1 MTGSRIGIVR
11 RIVWPARGSLFAL
24 IGGAIALFG
33 DLANFFA
40 EFLSAGWLVGF
51 FALVGA
57 GSGLLCL
64 QRAFLV
70 DTDNEAAV
78 DAVVR
83 CVPCDAFRFALFA
96 TAVFLALMLVGRG
109 QTATEV
115 IGERLGVIQ
124 RDVAT
129 TRRGVEELIEI
140 AQPQAIIDSPQ
151 SAADH
156 FSNAWLYQ
164 NMRRDSAGADRE
176 MQALYA
182 LGPAGR
188 MDAAQLYF
196 DAGLAVRGRAPV
208 LAEMQALG
216 RRLNDA
222 TLIVVAAR
230 GAENAVAGE
239 ALMEEARRMDPGL
252 PFAWWDYMR
261 PDFAT
266 ATVTGFDRASQRAQ
280 QQRLRET
287 LTRIARFRQLYAA
300 HPPSRWFFLPQH
312 AGDPE
317 ASARMITES
326 YERLLGT
333 LEDVISGRMRERIRD
348 DMRKGG

>member
-1 MTGSRIGIVR
+1 LVASRIDIVR

-24 IGGAIALFG
+24 VGGAVALFG
-33 DLANFFA
+33 DLVNFFA
-40 EFLSAGWLVGF
+40 EFLTAGWLVAV
-51 FALVGA
+51 FALVGI
-57 GSGLLCL
+57 GTGLLCL

-70 DTDNEAAV
+70 DAENEDAV
-78 DAVVR
+78 DHVVR
-83 CVPCDAFRFALFA
+83 CLPCDAFRFALFA
-96 TAVFLALMLVGRG
+96 TAVFLLLMLVGRG
-109 QTATEV
+109 QSATEV
-115 IGERLGVIQ
+115 IGERLGLIQ
-124 RDVAT
+124 RDVAE
-129 TRRGVEELIEI
+129 TRRGVEDLIEI
-140 AQPQAIIDSPQ
+140 AQPQAIIDSPR

-156 FSNAWLYQ
+156 FSNAWVYQ
-164 NMRRDSAGADRE
+164 NMRRDSAGAYRE

-196 DAGLAVRGRAPV
+196 DSGTAVRGRAPV

-222 TLIVVAAR
+222 TLLVVAAR
-230 GAENAVAGE
+230 TAENAAAGE
-239 ALMEEARRMDPGL
+239 AMMEEARRIDPNL

-266 ATVTGFDRASQRAQ
+266 ATATGFDRASQRAH
-280 QQRLRET
+280 QQRLREA
-287 LTRIARFRQLYAA
+287 LDRIARFRRLYAA

-333 LEDVISGRMRERIRD
+333 LEDVTSGRMRQRIRD
-348 DMRKGG
+348 DLRKGG